1 MSFMREG
8 PVMPLLY
15 LNFAEM
21 TLVCADEEMYSFLRE
36 QYESQRYLSQVTE
49 SSLLK
54 RLDGLVT
61 NLMTLSLTRAP
72 VLLVKSGK
80 QEVAFIDLLTEL
92 SLRGINIMPHLEK
105 SVRRFE
111 DYKGIAN
118 TVDLFGKSRAL
129 AGEKCLFKFTKLE
142 FVDDLRHG
150 RIRFTL
156 ASSYKRSGY
165 NVAIRDDELN
175 IQQQLLNLKVTLA
188 DGSEAPVRNGV
199 FDRNACGDY
208 YVSCFSVAIDL
219 KLFHLFD
226 ADACF
231 IVRDG
236 DRFVQEVQSAYREQY
251 EDSRILFGS
260 VDYVDPYRE
269 LKTYKS
275 IQFLKTDDFAY
286 EKEFRFVAFDGNPQK
301 EDVRP
306 LSIDM
311 SKIRWD
317 LVINE

>member
-1 MSFMREG
+1 MPEES
-8 PVMPLLY
+8 VIPLLY

-21 TLVCADEEMYSFLRE
+21 DLVCTDEKMYSFLRQ
-36 QYESQRYLSQVTE
+36 QYGSRRYLSQVAE

-54 RLDGLVT
+54 RLDGLVAH
-61 NLMTLSLTRAP
+61 LMTVTFTGYRE
-72 VLLVKSGK
+72 LLVKSGK
-80 QEVAFIDLLTEL
+80 QEFAFIDLLTEL
-92 SLRGINIMPHLEK
+92 SLRGINAMPQLEK
-105 SVRRFE
+105 SVRRF
-111 DYKGIAN
+111 DDLKGITNA
-118 TVDLFGKSRAL
+118 VDLFEKSRAL
-129 AGEKCLFKFTKLE
+129 AGEKCLFKFTKLD

-175 IQQQLLNLKVTLA
+175 IQHQLLNLRVTFA
-188 DGSEAPVRNGV
+188 DGSEAPIRNGV

-208 YVSCFSVAIDL
+208 YVSCFSVAVDL

-231 IVRDG
+231 IIRNG
-236 DRFVQEVQSAYREQY
+236 DRFVQEVRRAYREQY
-251 EDSRILFGS
+251 EGSRILFGS

-269 LKTYKS
+269 LKTNKP

-286 EKEFRFVAFDGNPQK
+286 EKEFRFVAFDENPQK
-301 EDVRP
+301 EEVRP

-311 SKIRWD
+311 SRIRWD
-317 LVINE
+317 LVVNE